1 MSENKSI
8 IDLARAGQ
16 APPQDHESTPTQ
28 LSPAQAPASSPPHNA
43 KDARTDIK
51 DALDSLLSK
60 VKDKFNW
67 IPIELPGAGL
77 LGSPAVVNIRPFNF
91 EDEKNL
97 RNIKKISDGTL
108 VVQKLIEN
116 CVEDLD
122 YSTLS
127 LIDKNYILF
136 KLREVSYGD
145 DYKVEVTCGQC
156 SEVNALSILFSEL
169 PVVYATTELLADL
182 KVTLPDSEVVVS
194 YKLPTVG
201 EESLLADTTSL
212 VDHLWRFIKDINGHT
227 ERMVIQGFLPK
238 TTARDVAT
246 LREEVFNSSIGLQT
260 QVGYV
265 CNNCNADS
273 VIELPITES
282 FFNVN

>member
-1 MSENKSI
+1 MTEDKSI

-16 APPQDHESTPTQ
+16 EPPQAQDPAPAQPKAAPPSN
-28 LSPAQAPASSPPHNA
+28 S
-43 KDARTDIK
+43 KDARADIT
-51 DALDSLLSK
+51 DALDSLLTK

-67 IPIELPGAGL
+67 IPIKLPGAGL
-77 LGSPAVVNIRPFNF
+77 LGTPAVVNIRPFNF
-91 EDEKNL
+91 EDEKIL
-97 RNIKKISDGTL
+97 RNIKKISDGAI
-108 VVQKLIEN
+108 VVQKLIER

-127 LIDKNYILF
+127 LVDKNYILF

-145 DYKVEVTCGQC
+145 NYNVEVTCPQC
-156 SEVNALSILFSEL
+156 SEINSLGILFSEL
-169 PVVYATTELLADL
+169 PVVYATTEILADL

-194 YKLPTVG
+194 YKLPTVA
-201 EESLLADTTSL
+201 EEALLADTANL
-212 VDHLWRFIKDINGHT
+212 LDHLWRFIKDINGHT

-260 QVGYV
+260 QVGFI
-265 CNNCNADS
+265 CNKCSTDS
-273 VIELPITES
+273 VIDLPITES